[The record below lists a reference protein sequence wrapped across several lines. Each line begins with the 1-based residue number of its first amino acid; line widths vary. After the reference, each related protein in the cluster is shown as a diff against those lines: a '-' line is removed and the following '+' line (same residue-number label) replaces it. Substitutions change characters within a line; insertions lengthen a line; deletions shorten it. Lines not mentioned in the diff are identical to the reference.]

1 MQRTVSLMPST
12 SRPNRKDHE
21 QVHPGRECDGPNS
34 KNVPAR
40 LNRVVVLGTT
50 GSGKSTVA
58 AALAARNGARHIE
71 LDGLNHG
78 PNWTQLPVEQFIS
91 RVEELS
97 STPKW
102 VFDGN
107 YIDRVGRTL
116 WPLADTIV
124 WLDLPLPVILLRLV
138 RRTVGRILR
147 RTRLWNGNRERW
159 SALFGKNSLLT
170 WAVTS
175 QRRHR
180 TELPA
185 LLADLAGTGTT
196 VVRLSSGQQ
205 ANRWLAQLPPAG

>member
-1 MQRTVSLMPST
+1 
-12 SRPNRKDHE
+12 
-21 QVHPGRECDGPNS
+21 VHPGGKGEGPNS
-34 KNVPAR
+34 TNAPAR

-58 AALAARNGARHIE
+58 AALAARNGAQHIE

-78 PNWTQLPVEQFIS
+78 PNWTQVAVEQFLS

-97 STPKW
+97 AASKW

-107 YIDRVGRTL
+107 YIDRVSRTL

-124 WLDLPLPVILLRLV
+124 WLDLPLTVILLRIV
-138 RRTVGRILR
+138 RRTVERILR

-159 SALFGKNSLLT
+159 AALFGRNSLLS

-175 QRRHR
+175 QRRHV
-180 TELPA
+180 TELPV
-185 LLADLAGTGTT
+185 LLADLAAGGTV
-196 VVRLSSGQQ
+196 VVRLRSGRQ
-205 ANRWLAQLPPAG
+205 ANRWLAQLPPVD